1 MGPDLSTAVSDS
13 RPKCSLINGLAES
26 GVTGA
31 KPGASYGNRA
41 AWCAY
46 GTDKCLV
53 FQPSRCWTQACCTC
67 VPQVL
72 PLLQKPVL
80 RWLSEPGARGSGKHW
95 AADHVGQSRLQAV
108 HRCNGVGVS
117 S

>member
-1 MGPDLSTAVSDS
+1 MLKAGFRCSTAGMRLILQGIPKRERCASDARAMLAPQTS
-13 RPKCSLINGLAES
+13 PELDYRPEIKELRLRT
-26 GVTGA
+26 VTGA

-72 PLLQKPVL
+72 PLL
-80 RWLSEPGARGSGKHW
+80 LS
-95 AADHVGQSRLQAV
+95 D
-108 HRCNGVGVS
+108 
-117 S
+117 